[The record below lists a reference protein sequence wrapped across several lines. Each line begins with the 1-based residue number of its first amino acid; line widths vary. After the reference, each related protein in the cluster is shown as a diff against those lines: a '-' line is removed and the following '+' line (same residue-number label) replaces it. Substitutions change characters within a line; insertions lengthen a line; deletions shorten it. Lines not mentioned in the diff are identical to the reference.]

1 MSSPIQY
8 DGGDIAWPKT
18 PQAFVGGELL
28 TITLTEPY
36 YNPNYFNIKYK
47 TPIIMNAKEAKAL
60 ALQTQQTSQN
70 SEINAALEAIN
81 VEATAGKLSKTF
93 TSNLSD
99 VVVTALKEAGFAVFQ
114 HTIMEE
120 LQLASPSTTVS
131 WADATPTGFFAKL
144 WALLS
149 GK

>member
-1 MSSPIQY
+1 
-8 DGGDIAWPKT
+8 
-18 PQAFVGGELL
+18 
-28 TITLTEPY
+28 
-36 YNPNYFNIKYK
+36 
-47 TPIIMNAKEAKAL
+47 MNAKEAKAL

-93 TSNLSD
+93 ASNLSD